1 MGKESSSVADR
12 FQEVVTHYADNGR
25 SGMNSTETIK
35 EILSVLDRYDRST
48 DDQEEQVNAIVT
60 IRREAER
67 VDCY

>member
-1 MGKESSSVADR
+1 
-12 FQEVVTHYADNGR
+12 
-25 SGMNSTETIK
+25 MNSTETIK